1 MSLLRIVPLSA
12 VPATREVVTDW
23 LWQAFGSDNSRD
35 FYASVI
41 DSSLSGADLPL
52 TFVALDDDRPVGT
65 VGLWRCDL
73 ISRQDL
79 FPWLAALY
87 VDESYR
93 GRGLSERL
101 QQTVIDCCL
110 QRGDCHL
117 YLYSACAD
125 YYERF
130 GWRYIGDALDYPATR
145 VRLYHKALG

>member
-87 VDESYR
+87 VDESSR
-93 GRGLSERL
+93 GKGVSEAL
-101 QQTVIDCCL
+101 QQHVMTYA
-110 QRGDCHL
+110 QARGYPRL
-117 YLYSACAD
+117 WLWSTFEG
-125 YYERF
+125 YYERS
-130 GWRYIGDALDYPATR
+130 GWLPQGEALEYPDKP
-145 VRLYHKALG
+145 VKLYYRDL